1 MINWRG
7 FLLFFWLFPWKKK
20 SGKRDI
26 VKEVIDLDS
35 IFFIVAQGTNQQRNF
50 SDWKFKLCPMQS
62 MARDH
67 LKKYGV
73 EHYWDL
79 ALSESLLENADD

>member
-1 MINWRG
+1 MAWLSF
-7 FLLFFWLFPWKKK
+7 FLVVSVKKK

-26 VKEVIDLDS
+26 VKEVIVLDS

>member
-1 MINWRG
+1 MAFW
-7 FLLFFWLFPWKKK
+7 FFFWLFPWKKQK

-26 VKEVIDLDS
+26 VKEVIDLDC
-35 IFFIVAQGTNQQRNF
+35 IFFVVAQGTNQQRNF